1 MENIAAVLEIKF
13 FQIENLQKHSCH
25 HTTPLKSSQEKHR
38 ASMRNDKNSPLH
50 VRDKSAAGGSDHNGS
65 SCWCQVDQPG
75 VSRHVSL
82 VGNRYVDVTYVVAHS
97 GGLGSMSDRF
107 LEVRIMPVAMHNVP
121 LLTVRLCTSDPN
133 KRKLRPAALF
143 SVQSDHLAT
152 LFSSLIVAN
161 KRILLRSFFF

>member
-1 MENIAAVLEIKF
+1 ML
-13 FQIENLQKHSCH
+13 IE
-25 HTTPLKSSQEKHR
+25 EHR
-38 ASMRNDKNSPLH
+38 ASEETTKILH
-50 VRDKSAAGGSDHNGS
+50 YTFVIKAQQAVSITMAVPAGVKLISLS
-65 SCWCQVDQPG
+65 RG

-82 VGNRYVDVTYVVAHS
+82 VGNRYVDVTYVVVHS
-97 GGLGSMSDRF
+97 GALGSMSDRF

-121 LLTVRLCTSDPN
+121 LLTVRLCISDPN